1 MTTVVTHFRLCSSC
15 RRPLLFGARYY
26 TCSVS
31 TCNRGKT
38 AYTFCSVSCFQAHVP
53 TLRHRD
59 AWAEEQQAPTQ
70 AAWEAQQRAE
80 QEAALRTEAPSEP
93 TGVVQR
99 AATATTPK
107 TLAAHKEPR
116 MSNEVPKEQ
125 KDVLVVVSKVKAYIR
140 ASAGMNTSD
149 AVTEALSELVRG
161 ACEQAVAKA
170 KADGRKTVM
179 ARDIPG
185 AAATASE

>member
-1 MTTVVTHFRLCSSC
+1 MTSPVTHFRLCSSC
-15 RRPLLFGARYY
+15 RRPLPFGARYY

-31 TCNRGKT
+31 TCSRGKH
-38 AYTFCSVSCFQAHVP
+38 AYTFCSVPCFQAHVP

-59 AWAEEQQAPTQ
+59 AWAEQQTAPTQ
-70 AAWEAQQRAE
+70 EAWEAQQQAE
-80 QEAALRTEAPSEP
+80 RDEALREDAQPEDP
-93 TGVVQR
+93 GVVRR

-107 TLAAHKEPR
+107 NQAAHKEPR
-116 MSNEVPKEQ
+116 MSNEVPKE
-125 KDVLVVVSKVKAYIR
+125 VLVVVSKVKAYIR
-140 ASAGMNTSD
+140 ASSGMNTSD

-185 AAATASE
+185 GGASVTE

>member
-1 MTTVVTHFRLCSSC
+1 MSTTVAHFRLCSSC
-15 RRPLLFGARYY
+15 RQPLAFGARYY

-31 TCNRGKT
+31 TCTRGKT
-38 AYTFCSVSCFQAHVP
+38 TLTFCSVPCFQAHVP

-59 AWAEEQQAPTQ
+59 AWAEQQTAPTEQAWAEQQERERQT
-70 AAWEAQQRAE
+70 ESAQMHTNENSKSHAE
-80 QEAALRTEAPSEP
+80 N
-93 TGVVQR
+93 
-99 AATATTPK
+99 
-107 TLAAHKEPR
+107 KEPS
-116 MSNEVPKEQ
+116 MSNEVTKE
-125 KDVLVVVSKVKAYIR
+125 VLVVVSKVKSYIR
-140 ASAGMNTSD
+140 ASSGMNTSD

-185 AAATASE
+185 GGASESSE